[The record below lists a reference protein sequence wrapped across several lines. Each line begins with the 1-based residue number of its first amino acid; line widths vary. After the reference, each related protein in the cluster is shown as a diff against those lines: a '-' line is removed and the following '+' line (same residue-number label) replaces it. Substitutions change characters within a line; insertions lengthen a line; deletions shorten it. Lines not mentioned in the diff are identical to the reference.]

1 MPAATLTVKLH
12 NGQTLYF
19 TAGPVIG
26 DAAHRV
32 DLLRDAIE
40 NSSEFRSV
48 DLDGQD
54 RSFNGS
60 DVAHYALT

>member
-1 MPAATLTVKLH
+1 MTAATLTVKLR

-32 DLLRDAIE
+32 DLLREAIE
-40 NSSEFRSV
+40 NDSLFTSV
-48 DLDGQD
+48 DLDGTEH
-54 RSFNGS
+54 SFQGS
-60 DVAHYALT
+60 EVAHYALV